1 MFLDLASYSD
11 LGLFLLRLSIA
22 SIFFMH
28 GLMKVRNYKSVGPAF
43 TVLGVVEV
51 TSSLL
56 MLFGIYTQFAALAF
70 IIVMLGALYMKITK
84 WKMKFIE
91 DKATGWELD
100 FVLLCANIF
109 ILTFGAGSIVLG
121 F

>member
-1 MFLDLASYSD
+1 MFLDLTSYSD
-11 LGLFLLRLSIA
+11 PALFLLRLAIA

-28 GLMKVRNYKSVGPAF
+28 GLMKIRNYKSVGPAF

-51 TSSLL
+51 TSSVL
-56 MLFGIYTQFAALAF
+56 MLTGIYTQVAAAAF
-70 IIVMLGALYMKITK
+70 IVVMFGALYMKIFN

-100 FVLLCANIF
+100 FILLFANIF
-109 ILTFGAGSIVLG
+109 ILTFGSGSIALG
-121 F
+121 